1 MSRPDQPA
9 DRSLRD
15 DRAGVVRGV
24 VTSVIT
30 GVVTGV
36 VTGGAASP
44 VVSGGGTGGS
54 RRLELTKDAASVT
67 PPRPRQGGVAIAA
80 IALAEGRPLTY
91 QRLPDRCRTSL
102 VGFRRPKARV
112 LLPTRPRGS
121 SGKVLKRMLRGLD
134 ASDFL
139 GAQER

>member
-24 VTSVIT
+24 VTSVIKS
-30 GVVTGV
+30 V

-44 VVSGGGTGGS
+44 VVSGGRTGGS
-54 RRLELTKDAASVT
+54 RRLELAKDAVLVA

-112 LLPTRPRGS
+112 LLPTLPRGS

-134 ASDFL
+134 APDFL
-139 GAQER
+139 EAQER